1 MVAEGTHAKKWRQAI
16 VTRSAPSAPDSLL
29 DEDSHSRSVLSAEEE
44 QRWQEQHMTDGI
56 RKGATTMFFVTFSY
70 MVLGCIRCPKEFRSI
85 SCVGLRDYLSPTT
98 ARFIEVSYLAI
109 SHGYPLVGLP
119 VFYSCIKR
127 PRKVLYVFM
136 VSSFFFYLVILGLPP
151 PVKTTA
157 AGRWF
162 CSVDRRSSLR
172 EHGTVHL
179 IMAWILLT
187 PTVLPTQRML
197 HLTWV
202 YIGVGY
208 VGASVIFHIYVNEG
222 QFMRGRWL
230 VDASLCTLLI
240 AKVNMVAINKK
251 YYIEKGQRSKFVMD
265 LKHKES
271 TRRMFNI
278 LEYMVPVHLIAP
290 MLKNPGRVIAEQVE
304 CASILFIMFVD
315 FDQTASRL
323 EPHELLDFLN
333 HHFTLFDGICAR
345 HGVTK
350 IETVGEEYVC
360 AVGVVPADV
369 EKNKTEG
376 HQEILGKLITAA
388 AEILKVAE
396 ENDEVVLKMGIH
408 TGPVVA
414 GVIGNKLPR
423 FRLFGDTINTAAR
436 MMQKG
441 LPGEVQ
447 FGEETYN
454 SLPRGVDVEHRGKI
468 EMKGKGQ
475 VETYLLRRRKSSPA
489 MALAPSTEPTEKKV
503 KFSLTVETRSVSG
516 RNSEEPCAQ
525 RDSSCSQRRS
535 SSRKTITETLMQT
548 IRDDANTAPTVASTS
563 GAAGRPV
570 DASQHA
576 WTAATSRRS
585 VQEVELTRLR
595 PQAREGHGLDG
606 TSGRPLLE
614 TTEAERAT
622 AVSRTQGGLDE
633 ASFEKTV
640 QEVCAASLGGGKQ
653 TGEGEQRGPMDR
665 TRRWLRSLGPGWDE
679 FPTEM
684 EEGFSKWYHESAIVK
699 KLDRRLETQVLM
711 ASLQTTMELL
721 FSVFGTGVFL
731 KESSTRARLPVF
743 LASRMIVCV
752 IIMGWRLSFEQP
764 WMKKAPQYV
773 QVRIM
778 LSYALIVV
786 LWFLS
791 YDMLTIPTASPET
804 LEDVFT
810 LLFVPVYVILTT
822 LHPLLFVNS
831 CFFVV
836 EAVLLMYMTTFL
848 FENLY
853 FGLASMFVIVGYS
866 VLNAYL
872 AHDHERSLRAR
883 YRANANISLAQNRIE
898 HILNTLM
905 PVQVVEEIREN
916 ELHAPPRAHEYR
928 CATVAQSDLCGF
940 TKLASTRTP
949 EEVVEFISELF
960 GAFDELTDT
969 YEIYKVETVGDA
981 YIAGQADVPLT
992 YKNLPLSVVL
1002 FGLEMIRAVH
1012 EWSRN
1017 RGFCISCRVGVH
1029 TGKCVGGIVGTEMQ
1043 RYHLFG
1049 RLMSGLEVL
1058 ESTAPEGRVQV
1069 SIACKE
1075 AVEGQLRAEGREV
1088 NIFEPRQE
1096 TRLTT
1101 SKGEIHEFD
1110 EVGGPTF
1117 IAKSYA
1123 QIRGQLKVGT

>member
-1 MVAEGTHAKKWRQAI
+1 
-16 VTRSAPSAPDSLL
+16 
-29 DEDSHSRSVLSAEEE
+29 
-44 QRWQEQHMTDGI
+44 
-56 RKGATTMFFVTFSY
+56 
-70 MVLGCIRCPKEFRSI
+70 
-85 SCVGLRDYLSPTT
+85 
-98 ARFIEVSYLAI
+98 
-109 SHGYPLVGLP
+109 
-119 VFYSCIKR
+119 
-127 PRKVLYVFM
+127 
-136 VSSFFFYLVILGLPP
+136 
-151 PVKTTA
+151 
-157 AGRWF
+157 
-162 CSVDRRSSLR
+162 
-172 EHGTVHL
+172 
-179 IMAWILLT
+179 
-187 PTVLPTQRML
+187 
-197 HLTWV
+197 
-202 YIGVGY
+202 
-208 VGASVIFHIYVNEG
+208 
-222 QFMRGRWL
+222 
-230 VDASLCTLLI
+230 
-240 AKVNMVAINKK
+240 
-251 YYIEKGQRSKFVMD
+251 
-265 LKHKES
+265 
-271 TRRMFNI
+271 
-278 LEYMVPVHLIAP
+278 
-290 MLKNPGRVIAEQVE
+290 
-304 CASILFIMFVD
+304 
-315 FDQTASRL
+315 
-323 EPHELLDFLN
+323 
-333 HHFTLFDGICAR
+333 
-345 HGVTK
+345 
-350 IETVGEEYVC
+350 
-360 AVGVVPADV
+360 
-369 EKNKTEG
+369 
-376 HQEILGKLITAA
+376 
-388 AEILKVAE
+388 
-396 ENDEVVLKMGIH
+396 
-408 TGPVVA
+408 
-414 GVIGNKLPR
+414 
-423 FRLFGDTINTAAR
+423 
-436 MMQKG
+436 
-441 LPGEVQ
+441 
-447 FGEETYN
+447 
-454 SLPRGVDVEHRGKI
+454 
-468 EMKGKGQ
+468 
-475 VETYLLRRRKSSPA
+475 
-489 MALAPSTEPTEKKV
+489 
-503 KFSLTVETRSVSG
+503 
-516 RNSEEPCAQ
+516 
-525 RDSSCSQRRS
+525 
-535 SSRKTITETLMQT
+535 
-548 IRDDANTAPTVASTS
+548 
-563 GAAGRPV
+563 
-570 DASQHA
+570 
-576 WTAATSRRS
+576 
-585 VQEVELTRLR
+585 
-595 PQAREGHGLDG
+595 
-606 TSGRPLLE
+606 
-614 TTEAERAT
+614 
-622 AVSRTQGGLDE
+622 
-633 ASFEKTV
+633 V